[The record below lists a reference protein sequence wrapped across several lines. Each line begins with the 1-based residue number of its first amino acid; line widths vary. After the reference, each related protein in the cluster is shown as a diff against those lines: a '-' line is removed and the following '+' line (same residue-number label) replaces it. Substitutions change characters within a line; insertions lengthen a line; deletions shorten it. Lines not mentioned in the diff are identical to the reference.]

1 MATTYFITG
10 TTYQVTYPD
19 GADIAPEDIY
29 DAYWNGEELPEGV
42 EVDECEVTHY
52 WEGDIV

>member
-19 GADIAPEDIY
+19 GAEIDLEDVY
-29 DAYWNGEELPEGV
+29 SAYFGDEDMPDGV
-42 EVDECEVTHY
+42 EVEECEVTHF
-52 WEGDIV
+52 WEGETL